1 MVEDVVIPDD
11 VDDCR
16 VLEGVDNDD
25 DECRTVE
32 DFDDDDDDCRTV
44 GLLPPPR

>member
-1 MVEDVVIPDD
+1 MADD

-25 DECRTVE
+25 DECRTVG
-32 DFDDDDDDCRTV
+32 FDDDDDCRTV

>member
-1 MVEDVVIPDD
+1 MADD

-32 DFDDDDDDCRTV
+32 GFDDDDDDDCRTV

>member
-1 MVEDVVIPDD
+1 MADD
-11 VDDCR
+11 ADDCR

-32 DFDDDDDDCRTV
+32 GFDDDDDDDCRTV